1 MVQRAVVQNALLNIF
16 LTANI
21 GKNMGKILLID
32 DDAAFL
38 KLLEEYVEKRYPGL
52 TVLTCNDPIKCLA
65 SITDDLDLLL
75 VDLEMPGLDG
85 SKILA
90 YAVSRGVSKNRII
103 ILSGHDA
110 EYLHDRFPMGSCL
123 AVLNKFEMQ
132 QENALDMIFNSLQQK
147 GLTRKTSEV
156 YFLKQG

>member
-1 MVQRAVVQNALLNIF
+1 LRILRTSMVQRAVVQNALLNIF

-103 ILSGHDA
+103 ILSGRDA

-123 AVLNKFEMQ
+123 AVLNKFEVQ

-147 GLTRKTSEV
+147 GLTRKNV
-156 YFLKQG
+156 

>member
-1 MVQRAVVQNALLNIF
+1 M
-16 LTANI
+16 
-21 GKNMGKILLID
+21 KKILLID
-32 DDAAFL
+32 DDTAFL

-52 TVLTCNDPIKCLA
+52 TVLTCNDPIKCLT
-65 SITDDLDLLL
+65 SITNDLDLLL

-85 SKILA
+85 SKILS
-90 YAVSRGVSKNRII
+90 YAVSRGLNKNRII

-123 AVLNKFEMQ
+123 AVLNKFEAQ

-147 GLTRKTSEV
+147 DLSRKNA
-156 YFLKQG
+156 